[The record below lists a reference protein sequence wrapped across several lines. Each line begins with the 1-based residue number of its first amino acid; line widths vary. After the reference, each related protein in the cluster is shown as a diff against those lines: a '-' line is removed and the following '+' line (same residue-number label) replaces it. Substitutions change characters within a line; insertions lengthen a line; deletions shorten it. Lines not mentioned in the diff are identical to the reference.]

1 MASNSCKL
9 LCLVLFLALVIQVIF
24 YIYIYRLYYSY
35 CQLNYLSVKQSKT
48 GKLVQNKP
56 EWEVRVTNPCK
67 CKFQYTKLSCA
78 GFQSVTPVATSLFS
92 KTGDVCLLNA
102 GNFILP
108 NVDFVFKYVWD
119 TSFDLKVIDGVV
131 VCN

>member
-1 MASNSCKL
+1 MHVRATITCPGEVGVIMLSCGGFMVHMKSSTTDES
-9 LCLVLFLALVIQVIF
+9 VI
-24 YIYIYRLYYSY
+24 
-35 CQLNYLSVKQSKT
+35 NNSKT

-78 GFQSVTPVATSLFS
+78 GFQSVTPVATSLLS

>member
-1 MASNSCKL
+1 MASNACKL
-9 LCLVLFLALVIQVIF
+9 LSLVLFLALVIQG
-24 YIYIYRLYYSY
+24 YGY
-35 CQLNYLSVKQSKT
+35 CQLNDLSVKQSKT

-78 GFQSVTPVATSLFS
+78 GFQSVTPVATSLLS
-92 KTGDVCLLNA
+92 KVGDICLLNA

-119 TSFDLKVIDGVV
+119 TSFNLKVIDGVI
-131 VCN
+131 VCS

>member
-1 MASNSCKL
+1 MHVRATITCPGEVGVIMLSCGGFMVHMKSSTTDES
-9 LCLVLFLALVIQVIF
+9 VI
-24 YIYIYRLYYSY
+24 
-35 CQLNYLSVKQSKT
+35 N
-48 GKLVQNKP
+48 N
-56 EWEVRVTNPCK
+56 
-67 CKFQYTKLSCA
+67 YTKLSCA
-78 GFQSVTPVATSLFS
+78 GFQSVTPVATSLLS